1 MATLERQQAIRELLE
16 NFRGIQ
22 SLKRL
27 TAELNYE
34 FVNKPLPR
42 GVIKSDG
49 KSSRLLIAV
58 LPVVMPFII
67 CA

>member
-1 MATLERQQAIRELLE
+1 VKTLATLERQQAIRELLE

-42 GVIKSDG
+42 RNWSEYCARGVSH
-49 KSSRLLIAV
+49 
-58 LPVVMPFII
+58 
-67 CA
+67 